1 MCGRREALR
10 PGFCHQLILL
20 DHVPALNADQRA
32 LDRLKRLAF
41 PPETR
46 HPLDPSMLLFDH
58 VLQLFHLTE
67 AAVGAV
73 CLVVALDGG
82 GIGLTAVKGARPS
95 AS

>member
-1 MCGRREALR
+1 
-10 PGFCHQLILL
+10 
-20 DHVPALNADQRA
+20 
-32 LDRLKRLAF
+32 
-41 PPETR
+41 
-46 HPLDPSMLLFDH
+46 MLLFDH